1 MGLGVNYKELG
12 IGIEHSSELVALL
25 KEPEIIAL
33 HEQMGEE
40 DAPPEAYALMHAC
53 RALGMFPSDW
63 TVLVFLDLLP
73 IIDQEFSDYIDNE
86 IPILLGKCGMCAIEP
101 CVTFIADQQSGA
113 SSRAA
118 AAGALLEIANQH
130 PGLWVYCVEGLIEA
144 LKSVHDDPELNAFII
159 FGLAELEALEA
170 ASIAKD
176 RFSDGAVDLDIFGD
190 YDDFLLDIGW
200 PDKEYCF
207 DIIPLHLRLE
217 ELLER
222 NYSKPPCKTGYMQ
235 LKHRTV
241 IRYINQHHYPDILI
255 CIMLADHFGV
265 NPNELLRL
273 AGYATFRVFDVFTES
288 AKASSLPPEA
298 LQVAMDLAKIKDTD
312 KSEKVTAAI
321 HAILQ
326 LELA

>member
-1 MGLGVNYKELG
+1 
-12 IGIEHSSELVALL
+12 
-25 KEPEIIAL
+25 
-33 HEQMGEE
+33 
-40 DAPPEAYALMHAC
+40 
-53 RALGMFPSDW
+53 
-63 TVLVFLDLLP
+63 
-73 IIDQEFSDYIDNE
+73 
-86 IPILLGKCGMCAIEP
+86 MCAIEP

-176 RFSDGAVDLDIFGD
+176 RFSDGAVDLDIYGD
-190 YDDFLLDIGW
+190 YDDFLLKIGW
-200 PDKEYCF
+200 PDNEYCF
-207 DIIPLHLRLE
+207 DIVPLHLRLE

-222 NYSKPPCKTGYMQ
+222 NHSKPPCKTGYMH

-241 IRYINQHHYPDILI
+241 IRYINQQHNPDILI

-273 AGYATFRVFDVFTES
+273 AGYATFRVFDAFTES
-288 AKASSLPPEA
+288 AEASSLPPEA

-312 KSEKVTAAI
+312 KREKVTAAI